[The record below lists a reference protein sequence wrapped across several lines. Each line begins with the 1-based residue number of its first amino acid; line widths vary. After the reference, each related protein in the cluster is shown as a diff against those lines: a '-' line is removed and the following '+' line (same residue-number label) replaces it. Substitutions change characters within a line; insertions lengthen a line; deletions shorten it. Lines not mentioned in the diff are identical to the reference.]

1 MYCRFRFSSFFIEK
15 IGLEGR
21 QPIVDAEFHAESIF
35 GGFRKIQKVFDNE
48 KSEKLRKN

>member
-21 QPIVDAEFHAESIF
+21 QPIVDAEFNADFIF
-35 GGFRKIQKVFDNE
+35 VGFRKIQKGFD
-48 KSEKLRKN
+48 SEK